1 MRFVNFDSNP
11 INLSARPEG
20 DNVNLQ
26 GGEVY
31 WYKFMW
37 HGQLIRETTKQGNDK
52 TARKMEAAHRTR
64 LAEGLVGIRE
74 KKRTTLGEFIKNRFE
89 PWAKGRF
96 EGNATKTWKAWY
108 QPSIRTLQSY
118 SSLCS
123 RVLSDI
129 TSEHFAEFAAHIRV
143 KGLRGKALQASSV
156 NSRLRVLRRILH
168 LAEEWGELEHA
179 PKFKL
184 EPGERHRE
192 LVLPPAEEA
201 KYLAAAPSLVADI
214 ATVLVDSGMRPE
226 ECFRERWENVTWV
239 NGRFGTILV
248 THGKTKAARRVLPM
262 TPRVRTI
269 LEGRWETAGKPV
281 EGWIWPAP
289 TKSGHV
295 EPSTV
300 KKQHK
305 KAIND
310 SKVRPFVL
318 YSLRHTF
325 LTRLGE
331 SGCDVWT
338 LARIAGHNSIA
349 MSSRY
354 VHPSADRVLD
364 AMALLGGHKTGHTD
378 ESTDV
383 PQRLQQRQVNVI
395 ARA

>member
-1 MRFVNFDSNP
+1 VIYKR
-11 INLSARPEG
+11 
-20 DNVNLQ
+20 
-26 GGEVY
+26 GGNIY

-37 HGQLIRETTKQGNDK
+37 NGRLVRESTKQGNDK

-89 PWAKGRF
+89 PWAKGKF

-108 QPSIRTLQSY
+108 EPSIRTLQAY
-118 SSLCS
+118 PSLCS
-123 RVLSDI
+123 RSLSDI
-129 TSEHFAEFAAHIRV
+129 TSEHVAEFAVHIRA
-143 KGLRGKALQASSV
+143 KGLSGKSLQASSV
-156 NSRLRVLRRILH
+156 NSRLRVLRRIFH
-168 LAEEWGELEHA
+168 LAVEWGEIENA

-192 LVLPPAEEA
+192 FVLPPTEEA
-201 KYLAAAPSLVADI
+201 KYLAAAPSLLADI

-262 TPRVRTI
+262 TPRVRGI
-269 LEGRWETAGKPV
+269 LERRWDAAEKPV
-281 EGWIWPAP
+281 EGWMFPAP

-300 KKQHK
+300 KKQHRNALK
-305 KAIND
+305 D

-354 VHPSADRVLD
+354 VHPSADKVLD
-364 AMALLGGHKTGHTD
+364 AMALLGGHKTGHTKELDGKAPSPD
-378 ESTDV
+378 E
-383 PQRLQQRQVNVI
+383 LEVI
-395 ARA
+395 RIATT

>member
-1 MRFVNFDSNP
+1 MSIYKR
-11 INLSARPEG
+11 G
-20 DNVNLQ
+20 D
-26 GGEVY
+26 VY

-37 HGQLIRETTKQGNDK
+37 NGQLIRESTKQGNDK

-74 KKRTTLGEFIKNRFE
+74 KKRTTLGDFIKNRFE
-89 PWAKGRF
+89 PWAKGKF
-96 EGNATKTWKAWY
+96 EDNATKTWKGWY
-108 QPSIRTLQSY
+108 EPSIRTVQAY
-118 SSLCS
+118 APLC
-123 RVLSDI
+123 RRALPDI
-129 TSEHFAEFAAHIRV
+129 TTEHIADFAAHIRLNGL
-143 KGLRGKALQASSV
+143 KGKTLQASSV

-168 LAEEWGELEHA
+168 LAVEWGEIDHA

-184 EPGERHRE
+184 EPGEHHRE
-192 LVLPPAEEA
+192 FVLPPTEEA
-201 KYLAAAPSLVADI
+201 KYLAAASSLLADI

-262 TPRVRTI
+262 TPRVRAI
-269 LEGRWETAGKPV
+269 LERRWKAAEKPA
-281 EGWIWPAP
+281 EGWMWPAP
-289 TKSGHV
+289 TESGHV
-295 EPSTV
+295 EPSSV

-305 KAIND
+305 KALED

-338 LARIAGHNSIA
+338 LARIAGHSSIA

-354 VHPSADRVLD
+354 VHPSADKVLD
-364 AMALLGGHKTGHTD
+364 AMALLGGHKIGHN
-378 ESTDV
+378 EENGQEEQKEEVLELAGVS
-383 PQRLQQRQVNVI
+383 
-395 ARA
+395 

>member
-1 MRFVNFDSNP
+1 MSIFKRGR
-11 INLSARPEG
+11 I
-20 DNVNLQ
+20 
-26 GGEVY
+26 Y

-37 HGQLIRETTKQGNDK
+37 NGEMIRESTKQGNDRK
-52 TARKMEAAHRTR
+52 ARNIESAHRTA
-64 LAEGLVGIRE
+64 LANGLVGIRE
-74 KKRTTLGEFIKNRFE
+74 KKRTTLGDFIKNRFE

-96 EGNATKTWKAWY
+96 EGNATRTWKAWY
-108 QPSIRTLQSY
+108 EPSIRTLQSY
-118 SSLCS
+118 SNLCN
-123 RVLSDI
+123 RVLSEI
-129 TSEHFAEFAAHIRV
+129 TSEHVSGFAAQIRA

-168 LAEEWGELEHA
+168 LAVEWGELDNA

-192 LVLPPAEEA
+192 HVLSPAEEA
-201 KYLAAAPSLVADI
+201 KYLAAAPPLLVEI
-214 ATVLVDSGMRPE
+214 ATVLFDTGMRPE
-226 ECFRERWENVTWV
+226 ECFREHWEDITWT

-262 TPRVRTI
+262 TSRVRAV
-269 LEGRWETAGKPV
+269 LEQRWDAASKPA
-281 EGWIWPAP
+281 EGWVWPAP

-300 KKQHK
+300 KKQHR
-305 KAIND
+305 KAIKD

-338 LARIAGHNSIA
+338 LARIAGHSSIS

-354 VHPSADRVLD
+354 VHPSGDRVLD
-364 AMALLGGHKTGHTD
+364 AMALLSGHKIGHSDENTD
-378 ESTDV
+378 E
-383 PQRLQQRQVNVI
+383 PQLSQQPQLGAI

>member
-1 MRFVNFDSNP
+1 MSIYKRGS
-11 INLSARPEG
+11 
-20 DNVNLQ
+20 
-26 GGEVY
+26 VY

-37 HGQLIRETTKQGNDK
+37 NGELIRESTKQGNDK

-96 EGNATKTWKAWY
+96 EGNATKTWKGWY
-108 QPSIRTLQSY
+108 EPSIRTIQAY
-118 SSLCS
+118 GPLCG
-123 RVLSDI
+123 RVLSEI
-129 TSEHFAEFAAHIRV
+129 TSEHIAEFAAHIRT
-143 KGLRGKALQASSV
+143 KGLKGKTLQASSV

-168 LAEEWGELEHA
+168 LAVEWAEIDNA

-192 LVLPPAEEA
+192 FVLPPTEEA
-201 KYLAAAPSLVADI
+201 KYLAAAPSLLADV

-226 ECFRERWENVTWV
+226 ECFRGRWENVTWV

-262 TPRVRTI
+262 TPRVRAI
-269 LEGRWETAGKPV
+269 LERRWEAAKKPV
-281 EGWIWPAP
+281 EGWIFPAP
-289 TKSGHV
+289 TKSEHV
-295 EPSTV
+295 EPSTI

-305 KAIND
+305 NALKD

-338 LARIAGHNSIA
+338 LARIAGHSSIA

-354 VHPSADRVLD
+354 VHPSADKVLD
-364 AMALLGGHKTGHTD
+364 AMALLGGHKIGHSEETAAQVPDSQQLQITG
-378 ESTDV
+378 V
-383 PQRLQQRQVNVI
+383 

>member
-1 MRFVNFDSNP
+1 MSIYKR
-11 INLSARPEG
+11 G
-20 DNVNLQ
+20 D
-26 GGEVY
+26 VY

-37 HGQLIRETTKQGNDK
+37 NGRSIRESTKQGNDK

-74 KKRTTLGEFIKNRFE
+74 KKRTTLAEFIKNRFE
-89 PWAKGRF
+89 PWAKGKF
-96 EGNATKTWKAWY
+96 EGNSTKTWKAWY
-108 QPSIRTLQSY
+108 EPSIRTLQAHP
-118 SSLCS
+118 SLCS
-123 RVLSDI
+123 RLLSEI
-129 TSEHFAEFAAHIRV
+129 TSEHVSGFAAQIRA
-143 KGLRGKALQASSV
+143 KGLRGNALQASSV

-168 LAEEWGELEHA
+168 LAVEWGEIESA

-192 LVLPPAEEA
+192 FVLPATEEA
-201 KYLAAAPSLVADI
+201 KYLAAAPSLLADI

-239 NGRFGTILV
+239 NGRFGTVLV

-262 TPRVRTI
+262 TPRVRAI
-269 LEGRWETAGKPV
+269 LESRWKAVGEPT

-289 TKSGHV
+289 TKSEHV

-305 KAIND
+305 KAIKD

-338 LARIAGHNSIA
+338 LARIAGHSSIA

-364 AMALLGGHKTGHTD
+364 AMAVMGGHKIGHSEENTALAPKPD
-378 ESTDV
+378 REEV
-383 PQRLQQRQVNVI
+383 VVL

>member
-1 MRFVNFDSNP
+1 MSIYKR
-11 INLSARPEG
+11 
-20 DNVNLQ
+20 
-26 GGEVY
+26 GEVY

-37 HGQLIRETTKQGNDK
+37 HGTLIRESAKTGNDK

-96 EGNATKTWKAWY
+96 EGNATKTWKGWY
-108 QPSIRTLQSY
+108 EPSIRTIQAY
-118 SSLCS
+118 SPLCG
-123 RVLSDI
+123 RVLSEI
-129 TSEHFAEFAAHIRV
+129 TSEHVAEFAAHIRA
-143 KGLRGKALQASSV
+143 KGLRGKTLQASSV

-168 LAEEWGELEHA
+168 LAVEWGEIENA

-192 LVLPPAEEA
+192 FVLPPAEEA
-201 KYLAAAPSLVADI
+201 KYLAAAPSLLADI

-226 ECFRERWENVTWV
+226 ECFRERWENVTWAT
-239 NGRFGTILV
+239 GRFGTILV

-262 TPRVRTI
+262 TPRVRAI
-269 LEGRWETAGKPV
+269 LESRWETASKPA
-281 EGWIWPAP
+281 EGWIWLAL

-305 KAIND
+305 KAIKD

-354 VHPSADRVLD
+354 VHPSANRVLD
-364 AMALLGGHKTGHTD
+364 AMALLGGHKTGHSEEIID
-378 ESTDV
+378 A
-383 PQRLQQRQVNVI
+383 PQQSHQPQMNAI

>member
-1 MRFVNFDSNP
+1 MSIYKR
-11 INLSARPEG
+11 G
-20 DNVNLQ
+20 D
-26 GGEVY
+26 VY

-37 HGQLIRETTKQGNDK
+37 NGQSIRESTKQGNDK

-74 KKRTTLGEFIKNRFE
+74 KKRTTLGDFIKNRFE
-89 PWAKGRF
+89 PWAKGKF
-96 EGNATKTWKAWY
+96 EDNATKTWKGWY
-108 QPSIRTLQSY
+108 EPSIRTVQAY
-118 SSLCS
+118 SPLC
-123 RVLSDI
+123 RRALPDI
-129 TSEHFAEFAAHIRV
+129 TTEHIAEFAAHIRV
-143 KGLRGKALQASSV
+143 NGLKGKALQASSV

-168 LAEEWGELEHA
+168 LAVEWGEIDSA

-192 LVLPPAEEA
+192 FVLPAAEEA
-201 KYLAAAPSLVADI
+201 KYLAAAPSLLADI

-262 TPRVRTI
+262 TPRVRAI
-269 LEGRWETAGKPV
+269 LERRWKAAEKPA
-281 EGWIWPAP
+281 EGWMWPAP
-289 TKSGHV
+289 TESGHV
-295 EPSTV
+295 EPSSV

-305 KAIND
+305 AALKD

-338 LARIAGHNSIA
+338 LARIAGHSSIA

-354 VHPSADRVLD
+354 VHPSADKVLD
-364 AMALLGGHKTGHTD
+364 AMALLGGHNIGHSEENTAALQ
-378 ESTDV
+378 ESHEAQLD
-383 PQRLQQRQVNVI
+383 VI